1 MFLHLPL
8 LFFIFRPFCAP
19 RLMGG
24 GPLMSHSGSL
34 FAPAENERM
43 FQSRNNPL
51 VLSVCVAIEQRS
63 DDEMFSFD
71 PLRLFE

>member
-1 MFLHLPL
+1 
-8 LFFIFRPFCAP
+8 
-19 RLMGG
+19 MGG

-51 VLSVCVAIEQRS
+51 VLSVCAAIEQRS